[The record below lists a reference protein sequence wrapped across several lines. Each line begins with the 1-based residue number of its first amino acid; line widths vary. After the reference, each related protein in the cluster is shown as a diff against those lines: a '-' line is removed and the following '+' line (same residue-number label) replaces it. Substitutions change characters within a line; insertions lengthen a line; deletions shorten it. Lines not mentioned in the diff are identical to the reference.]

1 MTRNTVLRAK
11 LAEEDMNQRSA
22 SSIFSM
28 ASVFTAGLLLA
39 GGTALAQTKP
49 AAMPDAQVEANVLKA
64 LEGAPELV
72 DQSITSTTFYGVVTL
87 SGTVRDEPSRDLAE
101 HLVANVSGVR
111 KVVDELT
118 IGSSAPADKDSQQ
131 GGDPGLQSDG
141 TAGPSQGQNPPAQTA
156 PAPSGAPQNG
166 VSPQPNA
173 YPPQQA
179 SPYPSQQ
186 PNAYPPPQPNA

>member
-1 MTRNTVLRAK
+1 
-11 LAEEDMNQRSA
+11 MNQRSA

-49 AAMPDAQVEANVLKA
+49 GAMPDAQVEANVLKA

-72 DQSITSTTFYGVVTL
+72 DQSITSTTVYGVVTL

-101 HLVANVSGVR
+101 HLVANVAGVR

-118 IGSSAPADKDSQQ
+118 IGSSAAAENDSQQ
-131 GGDPGLQSDG
+131 GGTNPDLQSDS
-141 TAGPSQGQNPPAQTA
+141 TIPPSQGQNPPLET
-156 PAPSGAPQNG
+156 
-166 VSPQPNA
+166 
-173 YPPQQA
+173 
-179 SPYPSQQ
+179 
-186 PNAYPPPQPNA
+186 